1 MSSPPGGG
9 HPPSNGNGGQPA
21 SPRRDQLLSELAA
34 EVRAARD
41 EHRRDLTQVR
51 ARLDELTGLLGDNA
65 DVLSQTLPRVIDLDA
80 EVVRLG
86 ERVDAL
92 SAPDDG
98 QSLAPTDWPSL
109 SAAEA
114 EREWQALAAWVA
126 DVLGP
131 FYEIT
136 RGQLPDCWPLHRPAV
151 VELVWLRRCYVSAH
165 RPDALTTAAAEW
177 HTRWRRDAL
186 ANIEAAIPAKWCRP
200 GAHYVDRHDP
210 HPGGGYY
217 GAAGQQLRPRVPGER
232 PGPGT
237 QGYDDLEEVTQPQYW
252 GHHWQT
258 AVAADLAWRRERE
271 ANADARQS
279 APAP

>member
-1 MSSPPGGG
+1 MSSPTGG
-9 HPPSNGNGGQPA
+9 HPAGNGNGGQPA
-21 SPRRDQLLSELAA
+21 SPRRDQLLSDLAA
-34 EVRAARD
+34 EVHAARED
-41 EHRRDLTQVR
+41 HRRDISQVR
-51 ARLDELTGLLGDNA
+51 TRLDELTGLLGDNA

-80 EVVRLG
+80 EVARLG

-114 EREWQALAAWVA
+114 EQEWQALAAWVA
-126 DVLGP
+126 EVLGP

-151 VELVWLRRCYVSAH
+151 AELVWLRRCYVAAH
-165 RPDALTTAAAEW
+165 RPDALATAAGEW

-186 ANIEAAIPAKWCRP
+186 ANIADAIPTKWCRP
-200 GAHYVDRHDP
+200 GAHYVHRHDEQ
-210 HPGGGYY
+210 PGGGYY
-217 GAAGQQLRPRVPGER
+217 GDAGQQLRRRTPGER

-237 QGYDDLEEVTQPQYW
+237 DGYDDVEEVTHHRYW
-252 GHHWQT
+252 GQHWQ
-258 AVAADLAWRRERE
+258 AASAADIAWRRERE
-271 ANADARQS
+271 AAVEARRTT
-279 APAP
+279 PRP